1 MDMIEKKIKK
11 EEESIH
17 FILKPPYF
25 KGKKRSLI

>member
-11 EEESIH
+11 EEGYMS
-17 FILKPPYF
+17 FIPKPPYF